1 MPVIANGGWYGA
13 PGVTAAGAYGATPAD
28 MLYNLRNQGWS
39 DQQIMDTYG
48 PDDPMVRIMQL
59 ENQWNQTR
67 PNTGGY
73 RYQYPSQRRTATPSR
88 AASATQQGQQRTSGQ
103 TRPNQSRTVADPG
116 MLAAHSGATD
126 PGMMAA
132 HGSSTIS
139 PSARTTDPGMMAAH
153 SGATALP
160 ASPVEGYR
168 PTPEIVDAVRNTQA
182 ALGTLQTVIANGLNG
197 LGTPPSS
204 AGYAPTQEVA
214 DLVRNVRM
222 PSMPDFGGT
231 VDSVGTALATP
242 PSSAG
247 YAPTQEVADLV
258 RNVRMPDFGGTAD
271 AVGTALATPPSS
283 AGYAPTQ
290 EVADLV
296 RNVRMPDFGGTV
308 DAVGTALATPPS
320 SAVYAPTQEVAD
332 LVRNVRMPSMP
343 DFGGTV
349 DAVGTA
355 LATPPSSAGYAPTQE
370 VADLV
375 RNVRMPSRP
384 SMPSMPDLG
393 GAADYIG
400 ATFVTPP
407 SPAGYEPTQEVADL
421 VRGTRVP
428 SMYAPTAQPPFT
440 PGLTW
445 VPAPAS
451 PVPSAVSTPS
461 VQLRPLDQVA
471 QGALPSVQ
479 NSPYT
484 SGIMRAQEAF
494 PVVPPTPTTME
505 DLKVLIADSLRPYA
519 SDFGTAAA
527 YAGNA
532 VQGIVNDA
540 LSAYASNSGYA
551 PTPDIADLVRGTRTY
566 SMYAPTAQP
575 PFVAGPAW
583 VPMYAQ

>member
-39 DQQIMDTYG
+39 DQQIVDTYG
-48 PDDPMVRIMQL
+48 PNDPMVRIMQL
-59 ENQWNQTR
+59 ENQWSQAR

-73 RYQYPSQRRTATPSR
+73 RYQYPSQPRVSTPSR
-88 AASATQQGQQRTSGQ
+88 TPSRTASTTQQGQRRTSGQ
-103 TRPNQSRTVADPG
+103 TRQNQSRTVTDPGMMAAHDSSTISPSARMADPG
-116 MLAAHSGATD
+116 MMAAHSGATD

-132 HGSSTIS
+132 H
-139 PSARTTDPGMMAAH
+139 
-153 SGATALP
+153 SGATNLP

-168 PTPEIVDAVRNTQA
+168 PIPEIVDAVRNTQA

-197 LGTPPSS
+197 LSTPPSS

-231 VDSVGTALATP
+231 VDAVGAALTTPPSSAGYAPTQEVADLVRSVRMPDFGGTADAVGTALTTP

-258 RNVRMPDFGGTAD
+258 RNVRMPDFGGA
-271 AVGTALATPPSS
+271 
-283 AGYAPTQ
+283 
-290 EVADLV
+290 
-296 RNVRMPDFGGTV
+296 V
-308 DAVGTALATPPS
+308 DAVGTALT
-320 SAVYAPTQEVAD
+320 
-332 LVRNVRMPSMP
+332 
-343 DFGGTV
+343 
-349 DAVGTA
+349 
-355 LATPPSSAGYAPTQE
+355 TPPSSAGYAPTQE

-375 RNVRMPSRP
+375 RNVRMPS
-384 SMPSMPDLG
+384 MPSMSSIPDLG

-400 ATFVTPP
+400 TTLATPS
-407 SPAGYEPTQEVADL
+407 SPAGYEPTQDVTDL
-421 VRGTRVP
+421 VRGTRVY
-428 SMYAPTAQPPFT
+428 SMYAPTAQLPFT

-445 VPAPAS
+445 VPAPTS
-451 PVPSAVSTPS
+451 PAPSAVSTPS
-461 VQLRPLDQVA
+461 AQV
-471 QGALPSVQ
+471 
-479 NSPYT
+479 
-484 SGIMRAQEAF
+484 QEAF
-494 PVVPPTPTTME
+494 PVVPPAPTTLE

-532 VQGIVNDA
+532 AQGIVNDA

-551 PTPDIADLVRGTRTY
+551 PTPDIVDLVRGTRTY

-575 PFVAGPAW
+575 PFTPGPAW

>member
-222 PSMPDFGGT
+222 P
-231 VDSVGTALATP
+231 
-242 PSSAG
+242 
-247 YAPTQEVADLV
+247 
-258 RNVRMPDFGGTAD
+258 DFGGTAD

-283 AGYAPTQ
+283 AG
-290 EVADLV
+290 
-296 RNVRMPDFGGTV
+296 
-308 DAVGTALATPPS
+308 
-320 SAVYAPTQEVAD
+320 YAPTQEVAD